1 MSPVPTKRRK
11 TAQAPNDEH
20 PHHDRLP
27 SHAPVT
33 CDSPSTT
40 STAATSVQPQI
51 DYQYLYLD
59 TIDRTKLD
67 FDFDKVCSVSL
78 AKENV
83 YACLVCGRYFQGR
96 GRSTYAYFHSINEDH
111 HVFINLATH
120 KVYVLPDGYEVV
132 DASLNDIKHV
142 VDPRFTA
149 HDIAQLDTMVKPSLD
164 VHRKPYLPGYIGVNN
179 IKANDYVNVVIQ
191 ALAHV
196 APLYHYFLQTAPT
209 RLPTSSSLPAELVQ
223 QFSLFIRKLWNPRA
237 FKAQVAPH
245 ELLQA
250 IGKTSANKF
259 KVDVQADAADF
270 LSWLLNTLHR
280 GLGGTKKPNSS
291 IVYQTFRGAIQVST
305 DPAPSATKDA
315 EKSTDTDSTSATS
328 PMPMLLLSLDL
339 PPAPLFQ
346 DEQERNILPQV
357 PLTELLA
364 KFDGRT
370 PIQTATGAWQR
381 YQVLS
386 LPRYLI
392 IVIKRFARS
401 NFSLEKN
408 PTVVSFPITDL
419 NMGELTH
426 MTDSTGQRVDCFYDL
441 VANISHSGK
450 PGTPQSSYHIHVRN
464 PAKDEWYQIQDLLVE
479 TVEPQRLFLSESYI
493 QVQCRF
499 TISALHDKS

>member
-1 MSPVPTKRRK
+1 MPPAPTKRRK
-11 TAQAPNDEH
+11 TVPASDDEH
-20 PHHDRLP
+20 PQSDVLTT
-27 SHAPVT
+27 HAPAM
-33 CDSPSTT
+33 CSSPSALSTT
-40 STAATSVQPQI
+40 TASSQPQVA
-51 DYQYLYLD
+51 YQYLYLD

-96 GRSTYAYFHSINEDH
+96 GRSTYAYFHSINEGH
-111 HVFINLATH
+111 HVFINLETH

-149 HDIAQLDTMVKPSLD
+149 NDIVQVDTMVKPSLD

-196 APLYHYFLQTAPT
+196 TPLYHYFLQTAPAVV
-209 RLPTSSSLPAELVQ
+209 PASPSLAVDLVQ
-223 QFSLFIRKLWNPRA
+223 QFSLFVRKLWNPRA

-250 IGKTSANKF
+250 IGKASANKF
-259 KVDVQADAADF
+259 KVDVQADAAEF

-280 GLGGTKKPNSS
+280 GLGGTKKSNSS
-291 IVYQTFRGAIQVST
+291 IIYQTFRGAIQVTT
-305 DPAPSATKDA
+305 DPAPSATTGSAKD
-315 EKSTDTDSTSATS
+315 TNTDSTVATK

-370 PIQTATGAWQR
+370 PVQTATGAWQR
-381 YQVLS
+381 YQILS

-426 MTDSTGQRVDCFYDL
+426 MTDSAGQPVDCFYDL

-464 PAKDEWYQIQDLLVE
+464 PAKDEWYQIQDLLVDI
-479 TVEPQRLFLSESYI
+479 VDPQRLFLSESYI
-493 QVQCRF
+493 QV
-499 TISALHDKS
+499 